1 MFVYAAKNIIKFL
14 RRNEWS
20 YSIIM
25 KNPAMAGYED
35 RNLEAFSYFSSKAEQ
50 ISVGEGNLFDIRQ
63 ITDEEKS
70 CP

>member
-1 MFVYAAKNIIKFL
+1 
-14 RRNEWS
+14 
-20 YSIIM
+20 M